1 MEIWILVLLILLSGF
16 FAMSE
21 MSIGASRMALLS
33 QMAEAGNDGARIA
46 AELRNQP
53 SRLLAATQTGL
64 TALATLLGVF
74 GESMWV
80 PRIEAAIETDAAWL
94 AFAKYPLSL
103 LLVVGGITF
112 ATIVVGEIIPK
123 RIALARPESIAAS
136 LAPAMAMFAKF
147 IRPFIWALSVSSE
160 KILALFPFKESAA
173 HVATDEIRA
182 MIAAGRRDGG
192 LDETAGE
199 LLGNVFRLDDRKVAS
214 VMTPAND
221 IIYLDL
227 QAPSQVNLEKIKTQR
242 VSRFLVCKGGIAQLV
257 GYIESREL
265 LQNLLEGNP
274 LDLGKLPTHAISF
287 IPNTQSLIGVLE
299 FFRQQKTH
307 LAVVVNEFGQ
317 AEGLVTMSDL
327 LSAVVGDVPSSVDE
341 MPLAVQ
347 REDGSWLLDGL
358 LPLDEMKEKLGLT
371 ALPEEDLGNYHTV
384 GGFVITAVGR
394 IPKKAETFDWNG
406 WRFEVVDMD
415 KNRVDEIFA
424 RPIGTSIPSD

>member
-21 MSIGASRMALLS
+21 MSIGASRIAILT
-33 QMAEAGNDGARIA
+33 QMAEAGNEGARIA
-46 AELRNQP
+46 VQLRNQP
-53 SRLLAATQTGL
+53 SRLLAATQIGL

-74 GESMWV
+74 GEAMWV
-80 PRIEAAIETDAAWL
+80 PRLESAIELNIAWL
-94 AFAKYPLSL
+94 AIAKYPLAL
-103 LLVVGGITF
+103 LLVVGSITF

-123 RIALARPESIAAS
+123 RIALAKPETIAS
-136 LAPAMAMFAKF
+136 LLAPFMALFAKLT
-147 IRPFIWALSVSSE
+147 RPFIWALSVTSE
-160 KILALFPFKESAA
+160 KILSLFPFKESAA
-173 HVATDEIRA
+173 HVAADEIRA
-182 MIAAGRRDGG
+182 MITAGRRDGG

-227 QAPSQVNLEKIKTQR
+227 QAPSQVNLEKIKTQK
-242 VSRFLVCKGGIAQLV
+242 VSRFLVCKGGISQIV

-265 LQNLLEGNP
+265 LQTLLEGNP
-274 LDLGKLPTHAISF
+274 LDLGKLPTHAINF

-307 LAVVVNEFGQ
+307 LSVVVNEFGQ

-424 RPIGTSIPSD
+424 RPISTSIPND

>member
-21 MSIGASRMALLS
+21 MSIGASRMPILT
-33 QMAEAGNDGARIA
+33 QMAEAGNEGAKIA
-46 AELRNQP
+46 CELRSQP
-53 SRLLAATQTGL
+53 SRLLAATQIGL

-80 PRIEAAIETDAAWL
+80 PRIESAIETDIAML

-103 LLVVGGITF
+103 LLVVGSITF
-112 ATIVVGEIIPK
+112 VTIVVGEIIPK
-123 RIALARPESIAAS
+123 RIALAKPEAIAS
-136 LAPAMAMFAKF
+136 MLAPLMALFARLN
-147 IRPFIWALSVSSE
+147 RPFIWALAVASE
-160 KILALFPFKESAA
+160 KILALFPFKESAEYLA
-173 HVATDEIRA
+173 SDEIRA
-182 MIAAGRRDGG
+182 MIAAGRRDGD
-192 LDETAGE
+192 LDETSGE

-227 QAPSQVNLEKIKTQR
+227 QAPSQINLEKIKTQR
-242 VSRFLVCKGGIAQLV
+242 VSRFLVCKGGLTQLV

-265 LQNLLEGNP
+265 LQHLLENEQ
-274 LDLGKLPTHAISF
+274 LDLGKLPTHAIHY

-299 FFRQQKTH
+299 FFRAQKTH

-327 LSAVVGDVPSSVDE
+327 LSSVVGDVPSSVDE

-358 LPLDEMKEKLGLT
+358 LPLDEMKDKLGLN

-384 GGFVITAVGR
+384 GGFVITAVGH

-424 RPIGTSIPSD
+424 RPIGPAIPDE

>member
-1 MEIWILVLLILLSGF
+1 MEIWILVLLILFSGF

-21 MSIGASRMALLS
+21 MSIGASRMVILN
-33 QMAEAGNDGARIA
+33 QMADAGNEGARIA
-46 AELRNQP
+46 AELRKQP

-80 PRIEAAIETDAAWL
+80 PRIEASIENNIVWL

-103 LLVVGGITF
+103 VLVVGSITF

-123 RIALARPESIAAS
+123 RIALARPEVIASS
-136 LAPAMAMFAKF
+136 LAPVMAMFARF
-147 IRPFIWALSVSSE
+147 IRPFIWALSVASE
-160 KILALFPFKESAA
+160 RILALFPFKESEA
-173 HVATDEIRA
+173 HVAADEIRA
-182 MIAAGRRDGG
+182 MITAGRRDGG

-227 QAPSQVNLEKIKTQR
+227 QAPSQVNMEKVKTQS
-242 VSRFLVCKGGIAQLV
+242 VSRFLVCKGGTSQV
-257 GYIESREL
+257 MGYIESREL
-265 LQNLLEGNP
+265 LQRLLASEP
-274 LDLGKLPTHAISF
+274 LDLGKLPTHAIQF
-287 IPNTQSLIGVLE
+287 IPNTQSLTGVLE
-299 FFRQQKTH
+299 FFRTQKTH
-307 LAVVVNEFGQ
+307 LAIVVNEFGQ
-317 AEGLVTMSDL
+317 TEGLVTLSDL
-327 LSAVVGDVPSSVDE
+327 LTAVVGDVPSSVDE

-371 ALPEEDLGNYHTV
+371 SLPEEEMGNYHTV

-424 RPIGTSIPSD
+424 RPIGPSIPDE

>member
-21 MSIGASRMALLS
+21 MSIGASRLAILM
-33 QMAEAGNDGARIA
+33 QMAEGGNEGARIA
-46 AELRNQP
+46 AELRGQP

-80 PRIEAAIETDAAWL
+80 PRIEAAIDDYAAWL

-103 LLVVGGITF
+103 LLIVGSITF

-123 RIALARPESIAAS
+123 RIALAKPEAIAS
-136 LAPAMAMFAKF
+136 LLAPFMAMFARLA
-147 IRPFIWALSVSSE
+147 RPFIWALSVASE

-173 HVATDEIRA
+173 QVAADEIRA
-182 MIAAGRRDGG
+182 MITAGRRDGG

-214 VMTPAND
+214 VMTPANA

-227 QAPSQVNLEKIKTQR
+227 LAPSEVNLDKIKKHS
-242 VSRFLVCKGGIAQLV
+242 VSRFIVCKGGLAQVV

-265 LQNLLEGNP
+265 LQHLLDGNQ
-274 LDLGKLPTHAISF
+274 LDLGKLPTHATQF

-299 FFRQQKTH
+299 FFRMQKTH
-307 LAVVVNEFGQ
+307 LAIVVNEFGQ
-317 AEGLVTMSDL
+317 TEGLVTLSDL
-327 LSAVVGDVPSSVDE
+327 LSSVVGDMPSSADE
-341 MPLAVQ
+341 LPLAVQ

-371 ALPEEDLGNYHTV
+371 ELPEEDLGNYHTV
-384 GGFVITAVGR
+384 GGFVITAIGR

-415 KNRVDEIFA
+415 RNRVDEVFA
-424 RPIGTSIPSD
+424 RPIGPTIPND

>member
-1 MEIWILVLLILLSGF
+1 MEFWILILLILLSGF

-21 MSIGASRMALLS
+21 MSIGASRIAILT
-33 QMAEAGNDGARIA
+33 QMAEAGNEGARIA
-46 AELRNQP
+46 AELRSQP

-74 GESMWV
+74 GEAMWV
-80 PRIEAAIETDAAWL
+80 PRIESAIETNIVWL

-103 LLVVGGITF
+103 LLVVGSITF
-112 ATIVVGEIIPK
+112 ATIVIGEIIPK
-123 RIALARPESIAAS
+123 RIALAKPEVIAAS
-136 LAPAMAMFAKF
+136 LAPTMALFAKLT
-147 IRPFIWALSVSSE
+147 RPFNLALSVASE
-160 KILALFPFKESAA
+160 KILSLFPFKESAA
-173 HVATDEIRA
+173 HVAADEIRA
-182 MIAAGRRDGG
+182 MITAGRRDGG

-214 VMTPAND
+214 VMTPANS

-242 VSRFLVCKGGIAQLV
+242 VSRFLICKGGMAQLV

-265 LQNLLEGNP
+265 LQHLLAGDQ
-274 LDLGKLPTHAISF
+274 LDLGKLPTHAIHF

-371 ALPEEDLGNYHTV
+371 GLPEEDLGNYHTV

-415 KNRVDEIFA
+415 KNRVDEVFA
-424 RPIGTSIPSD
+424 RHIG

>member
-1 MEIWILVLLILLSGF
+1 MEIWILALLILLSGF

-21 MSIGASRMALLS
+21 MSIGASRIVILT
-33 QMAEAGNDGARIA
+33 QMAEAGNEGARIA
-46 AELRNQP
+46 TQLRNQP

-74 GESMWV
+74 GEAMWV
-80 PRIEAAIETDAAWL
+80 PRLEAAIETHADWL

-112 ATIVVGEIIPK
+112 TSIVIGEIIPK
-123 RIALARPESIAAS
+123 RIALAKPEAIAAL
-136 LAPAMAMFAKF
+136 LAPFMAMFARL

-173 HVATDEIRA
+173 HVASDEIRA
-182 MIAAGRRDGG
+182 MITAGRRDGG

-199 LLGNVFRLDDRKVAS
+199 LLGNVFRLDNRKVAS
-214 VMTPAND
+214 VMTPANA

-227 QAPSQVNLEKIKTQR
+227 QAPSQVNLDKIKTQR
-242 VSRFLVCKGGIAQLV
+242 ISRFLVCKGGITQLV
-257 GYIESREL
+257 GYIESREI
-265 LQNLLEGNP
+265 LQHLLEDEQ
-274 LDLGKLPTHAISF
+274 LDLGKLPTHAVCF

-307 LAVVVNEFGQ
+307 IAVVVNEFGQ

-371 ALPEEDLGNYHTV
+371 ELPEEELGNYHTV

-424 RPIGTSIPSD
+424 RPIGPTLPSD

>member
-1 MEIWILVLLILLSGF
+1 MEFWIILLLILLSGF

-21 MSIGASRMALLS
+21 MSIGASRIAILT
-33 QMAEAGNDGARIA
+33 QMAAAGNEGARIA

-53 SRLLAATQTGL
+53 SRLLAATQIGL

-74 GESMWV
+74 GEAMWV
-80 PRIEAAIETDAAWL
+80 PRVESAIEADVAILT
-94 AFAKYPLSL
+94 FAKYPLAL
-103 LLVVGGITF
+103 LIVVGSITF

-123 RIALARPESIAAS
+123 RIALAKPETIAS
-136 LAPAMAMFAKF
+136 LLAPTMAMFAKLT
-147 IRPFIWALSVSSE
+147 RPFIWALSVTSE
-160 KILALFPFKESAA
+160 KILSLFPFKESAA
-173 HVATDEIRA
+173 HVAADEIRA
-182 MIAAGRRDGG
+182 MITAGRRDGG

-227 QAPSQVNLEKIKTQR
+227 QAPSQVNLEKIKTQK
-242 VSRFLVCKGGIAQLV
+242 VSRFLVCKGGIGQIV
-257 GYIESREL
+257 GYIETREL
-265 LQNLLEGNP
+265 LQTLLEGNP
-274 LDLGKLPTHAISF
+274 LDLGKLPTHAINF

-307 LAVVVNEFGQ
+307 LSVVVNEFGQ

-347 REDGSWLLDGL
+347 REDGYWLLDGL
-358 LPLDEMKEKLGLT
+358 LPLEEMKEKLGLT

-424 RPIGTSIPSD
+424 RPIGAGIPND

>member
-21 MSIGASRMALLS
+21 MSIGASRTAILT
-33 QMAEAGNDGARIA
+33 QMAEAGNEGARIA

-53 SRLLAATQTGL
+53 SRLLAATQIGL
-64 TALATLLGVF
+64 TALATLLGVY

-80 PRIEAAIETDAAWL
+80 PRIESAIETDIAML
-94 AFAKYPLSL
+94 AFAKYPLAL
-103 LLVVGGITF
+103 LLVVGSITF
-112 ATIVVGEIIPK
+112 ATIVIGEIIPK
-123 RIALARPESIAAS
+123 RIALARPETIASA
-136 LAPAMAMFAKF
+136 LAPLMALFARLN
-147 IRPFIWALSVSSE
+147 RPFIWALSVASE
-160 KILALFPFKESAA
+160 KILALFPFKESAEYLA
-173 HVATDEIRA
+173 ADEIRA

-192 LDETAGE
+192 LDETSGE

-227 QAPSQVNLEKIKTQR
+227 QAPSQVNLDKIKTQR
-242 VSRFLVCKGGIAQLV
+242 VSRFLVCKGGLTQLV
-257 GYIESREL
+257 GDIESREL
-265 LQNLLEGNP
+265 LQHLLENEQ
-274 LDLGKLPTHAISF
+274 LDLGKLPTHAVHY

-299 FFRQQKTH
+299 FFRAQKTH

-327 LSAVVGDVPSSVDE
+327 LSSVVGDVPSSVDE

-358 LPLDEMKEKLGLT
+358 LPLDEMKDKLGLT
-371 ALPEEDLGNYHTV
+371 ELPEEELGNYHTV
-384 GGFVITAVGR
+384 GGFVITAVGH

-424 RPIGTSIPSD
+424 RPIGPAIPDE

>member
-1 MEIWILVLLILLSGF
+1 MEFWILILLILLSGF

-21 MSIGASRMALLS
+21 MSIGASRIAILT
-33 QMAEAGNDGARIA
+33 QMAEAGNEGARIA

-74 GESMWV
+74 GEAMWV
-80 PRIEAAIETDAAWL
+80 PRIESAIETNIVWL

-103 LLVVGGITF
+103 LLVVGSITF
-112 ATIVVGEIIPK
+112 ATIVIGEIIPK
-123 RIALARPESIAAS
+123 RIALAKPEVIAAS
-136 LAPAMAMFAKF
+136 LAPTMALFAKLT
-147 IRPFIWALSVSSE
+147 RPFNLALSVASE
-160 KILALFPFKESAA
+160 KILSLFPFKESAA
-173 HVATDEIRA
+173 HVAADEIRA
-182 MIAAGRRDGG
+182 MITAGRRDGG

-214 VMTPAND
+214 VMTPANS

-242 VSRFLVCKGGIAQLV
+242 VSRFLICKGGMAQLV

-265 LQNLLEGNP
+265 LQHLLAGDQ
-274 LDLGKLPTHAISF
+274 LDLGKLPTHAIHF

-371 ALPEEDLGNYHTV
+371 GLPEEDLGNYHTV

-415 KNRVDEIFA
+415 KNRVDEVFA
-424 RPIGTSIPSD
+424 RHIG

>member
-1 MEIWILVLLILLSGF
+1 MEIGILVFLILLSGF

-21 MSIGASRMALLS
+21 MSIGASRIAILT
-33 QMAEAGNDGARIA
+33 QMAEEGNDGARIA
-46 AELRNQP
+46 VELRNQP
-53 SRLLAATQTGL
+53 SRLLATTQTGL

-80 PRIEAAIETDAAWL
+80 PRIEASIEQDIPWL

-103 LLVVGGITF
+103 LLVVGSITF

-123 RIALARPESIAAS
+123 RIALAKPEAIAAL
-136 LAPAMAMFAKF
+136 LAPFMATFSRLV
-147 IRPFIWALSVSSE
+147 RPFVWALSLSSE
-160 KILALFPFKESAA
+160 KLLSFFPFKETAA
-173 HVATDEIRA
+173 NVASDEIRA
-182 MIAAGRRDGG
+182 MITAGRRDGA

-227 QAPSQVNLEKIKTQR
+227 QAPSQTNLEKIQR
-242 VSRFLVCKGGIAQLV
+242 CQVSRFLVCKGGLGQIM

-265 LQNLLEGNP
+265 LQRLMNGEP
-274 LDLGKLPTHAISF
+274 LDMGKLPTHAIQV
-287 IPNTQSLIGVLE
+287 IPNTQSLTGVLE
-299 FFRQQKTH
+299 FFRKQKTH
-307 LAVVVNEFGQ
+307 LAIVVNEFGQ
-317 AEGLVTMSDL
+317 TEGLVTLSDL

-341 MPLAVQ
+341 LPLAVQ

-358 LPLDEMKEKLGLT
+358 LPIDEMKDKLGLLS
-371 ALPEEDLGNYHTV
+371 LPEEDLGNYHTV

-394 IPKKAETFDWNG
+394 IPKKAETFDWEG

-415 KNRVDEIFA
+415 KNRVDEVFA
-424 RPIGTSIPSD
+424 HRLTNA

>member
-1 MEIWILVLLILLSGF
+1 MEFWILVLLILLSGF

-21 MSIGASRMALLS
+21 MSIGASRIAILT
-33 QMAEAGNDGARIA
+33 QMAEAGNEGARIA

-74 GESMWV
+74 GEAMWV
-80 PRIEAAIETDAAWL
+80 PRIESAIETNLVWL
-94 AFAKYPLSL
+94 AFAKYPLAL
-103 LLVVGGITF
+103 VLVVGSITF
-112 ATIVVGEIIPK
+112 ATIVIGEIIPK
-123 RIALARPESIAAS
+123 RIALAKPEVIAAS
-136 LAPAMAMFAKF
+136 LAPTMALFARLT
-147 IRPFIWALSVSSE
+147 RPFNWALSIASE
-160 KILALFPFKESAA
+160 KILSLFPFKESAA
-173 HVATDEIRA
+173 HVAADEIRA
-182 MIAAGRRDGG
+182 MITAGRRDGG

-214 VMTPAND
+214 VMTPANS

-227 QAPSQVNLEKIKTQR
+227 QAPSQTNLEKIKTQR
-242 VSRFLVCKGGIAQLV
+242 VSRFLICKGGMAQLV

-265 LQNLLEGNP
+265 LQHLLAGDQ
-274 LDLGKLPTHAISF
+274 LDLGKLPTHAIHF

-415 KNRVDEIFA
+415 KNRVDEVFA
-424 RPIGTSIPSD
+424 RHIG

>member
-1 MEIWILVLLILLSGF
+1 MEFWILVLLILLSGF

-21 MSIGASRMALLS
+21 MSIGASRIAILT
-33 QMAEAGNDGARIA
+33 QMAEAGNEGARIA

-74 GESMWV
+74 GEAMWV
-80 PRIEAAIETDAAWL
+80 PRIESAIETNILWL
-94 AFAKYPLSL
+94 AFAKYPLAL
-103 LLVVGGITF
+103 VLVVGSITF
-112 ATIVVGEIIPK
+112 ATIVIGEIIPK
-123 RIALARPESIAAS
+123 RIALAKPEVIAAS
-136 LAPAMAMFAKF
+136 LAPTMALFAKLT
-147 IRPFIWALSVSSE
+147 RPFNWALSVASE
-160 KILALFPFKESAA
+160 KILSVFPFKESAA
-173 HVATDEIRA
+173 HVAADEIRA
-182 MIAAGRRDGG
+182 MITAGRRDGG

-214 VMTPAND
+214 VMTPANS

-227 QAPSQVNLEKIKTQR
+227 QAPSQINLEKIKTQR
-242 VSRFLVCKGGIAQLV
+242 VSRFLICKGGMAQLV

-265 LQNLLEGNP
+265 LQHLLAGDQ
-274 LDLGKLPTHAISF
+274 LDLGKLPTHAIHF

-415 KNRVDEIFA
+415 KNRVDEVFA
-424 RPIGTSIPSD
+424 RHIG

>member
-1 MEIWILVLLILLSGF
+1 MEFWILILLILLSGF

-21 MSIGASRMALLS
+21 MSIGASRIAILT
-33 QMAEAGNDGARIA
+33 QMAEAGNEGARIA

-74 GESMWV
+74 GEAMWV
-80 PRIEAAIETDAAWL
+80 PRIESAIETNILWL
-94 AFAKYPLSL
+94 AFAKYPLAL
-103 LLVVGGITF
+103 VLVVGSITF
-112 ATIVVGEIIPK
+112 ATIVIGEIIPK
-123 RIALARPESIAAS
+123 RIALAKPEVIAAS
-136 LAPAMAMFAKF
+136 LAPTMALFARLT
-147 IRPFIWALSVSSE
+147 RPFNWALSIASE
-160 KILALFPFKESAA
+160 KILSLFPFKESAA
-173 HVATDEIRA
+173 HVAADEIRA
-182 MIAAGRRDGG
+182 MITAGRRDGG

-214 VMTPAND
+214 VMTPANS

-227 QAPSQVNLEKIKTQR
+227 QAPSQTNLEKIKTQR
-242 VSRFLVCKGGIAQLV
+242 VSRFLICKGGMAQLV

-265 LQNLLEGNP
+265 LQHLLAGDQ
-274 LDLGKLPTHAISF
+274 LDLGKLPTHAIHF

-371 ALPEEDLGNYHTV
+371 GLPEEDLGNYHTV

-415 KNRVDEIFA
+415 KNRVDEVFA
-424 RPIGTSIPSD
+424 RHIG